1 MAMWR
6 SGLYTVTVLGMLIVG
21 LAAGCEQTQKI
32 SPQEGG
38 TMKSVD
44 WKNFLQHHPVF
55 SSLSAEEIARLLDGQ
70 EAQERTYPQD
80 GVIVNTGES
89 GDSLFLIGAGS
100 VQVSRSGILL
110 STLSAGDFFGEI
122 AVIERTPR
130 SATVAA
136 KEQCILLEVQGEA
149 FRKLLETHPEIR
161 DKVSAKAR
169 ERMQQSSQP

>member
-1 MAMWR
+1 VAVV
-6 SGLYTVTVLGMLIVG
+6 GVLVVG
-21 LAAGCEQTQKI
+21 LVAGCEQTQKN
-32 SPQEGG
+32 SPQEGEA
-38 TMKSVD
+38 MKSVD
-44 WKNFLQHHPVF
+44 WKSFLQQHPVF
-55 SSLSAEEIARLLDGQ
+55 SSLSAEEITRLLGGQ

-80 GVIVNTGES
+80 GVIISAGES

-100 VQVSRSGILL
+100 VQVSRAGVLL

-136 KEQCILLEVQGEA
+136 KEPCILLEVQGEA

-169 ERMQQSSQP
+169 ERMQQSSQQ